1 MAIIQSAKCKSQND
15 NVKCKIEKIK
25 KITMQKIL
33 ITGGAGFIGSNF
45 VHFWVKK
52 HPQDKIVVLDAL
64 TYAGDTDNIKG
75 VLKKI
80 EFVKGDICNRKLV
93 NDLLKNI
100 DIVVH
105 FAAES
110 HNTRAEKHPEI
121 FYKTN
126 VKGTRTLL
134 EAATKTKLSK
144 FIHISSDEI
153 YGSIKNGFFKENDAD
168 RRFRYLKSDYPKSKA
183 QADKLAR
190 EYAKKGVPVIVVR
203 PTNNF
208 GPRQHPEK
216 ALPRYI
222 TNVFLGKK
230 MPVWGRGLQV
240 RDWLYVEECCG
251 AVEVLIKKGKI
262 GQAYNIAANNK
273 PEIRNRDVAE
283 ILCQAMKIDPKD
295 WIEFVPDPRP
305 QHDFRYGLSAQKIKR
320 LGWRPS
326 KDIKKLF
333 AQTVAWYRQ
342 NPAWWKKLK
351 AEAEKIYN
359 K

>member
-1 MAIIQSAKCKSQND
+1 MDSDGHAGKVYHTVSEKLVSDFCELCFKLGLKPTIGKRFSKSFIQGR
-15 NVKCKIEKIK
+15 KIEGTAYWISVAKTDKSIWRHKSKMIDYNGEIWCLKIK
-25 KITMQKIL
+25 DNKN
-33 ITGGAGFIGSNF
+33 FIVERNG
-45 VHFWVKK
+45 K
-52 HPQDKIVVLDAL
+52 LDFC
-64 TYAGDTDNIKG
+64 G
-75 VLKKI
+75 
-80 EFVKGDICNRKLV
+80 
-93 NDLLKNI
+93 
-100 DIVVH
+100 
-105 FAAES
+105 
-110 HNTRAEKHPEI
+110 NT
-121 FYKTN
+121 
-126 VKGTRTLL
+126 
-134 EAATKTKLSK
+134 
-144 FIHISSDEI
+144 DEI

-240 RDWLYVEECCG
+240 RDWLYVEDCCR
-251 AVEVLIKKGKI
+251 AIELLIKKGKI